1 MSPGAEKS
9 SCTSIFLVGPMG
21 AGKTAVGR
29 RLGKALGVP
38 FYDTDLEIQKQTGVD
53 IGFIFEKEGESG
65 FRQREAEAIDRLT
78 QLPSIVLATGGGAL
92 LDPQNRSRLS
102 QRGRVVYLRVS
113 VTQQLRRTRLV
124 ANRPLL
130 DDDSPE
136 KTLAKLAGQREPMYE
151 KMADLTINTN
161 GRKVPAV
168 AAEIVNWVRGDR

>member
-1 MSPGAEKS
+1 
-9 SCTSIFLVGPMG
+9 MG
-21 AGKTAVGR
+21 AGKTAVGK

-65 FRQREAEAIDRLT
+65 FRQREAEAIERLT
-78 QLPSIVLATGGGAL
+78 QLPSIVLATGGGAI

-102 QRGRVVYLRVS
+102 QRGRVVYLRAS

-130 DDDSPE
+130 DGDSPE
-136 KTLAKLAGQREPMYE
+136 ETLAKLARQREPIYE
-151 KMADLTINTN
+151 KMADLMINTN

-168 AAEIVNWVRGDR
+168 AAEIVSWVKGDR